1 MKHLKKFNESK
12 TPLLFTKQDMK
23 DVFQDIIDD
32 YDFYEFGTR
41 ESPTDGFN
49 YQISKYNM
57 GAGGVGGKIS
67 IYFIYA
73 KNGRYAFSPII
84 KDIDFTP
91 HINKLEKMGYKVDSN
106 IDNYM
111 EESTIRR
118 NKDYYVKI
126 VVSNPVEEYI
136 PGNRTQREHGLHSVR
151 HIEEDITTD
160 DFKYHKEIIKEVFQ
174 DIIDKYDLYE
184 YREDDNH
191 GYIYL
196 INYNSFLV
204 DPNKTHFIE
213 VLQASD
219 FYRSEDKDDDRGGIR
234 LEVSCTNG
242 VTPDHIIDFRSQ
254 DFIDFEKRLKSMGY
268 SVSKM
273 IRLDFNNIEWI
284 VFYIFP

>member
-12 TPLLFTKQDMK
+12 TPLLITKQDMK

-49 YQISKYNM
+49 YSINKYNM

-67 IYFIYA
+67 IYFIYVED
-73 KNGRYAFSPII
+73 GEYAFSPII
-84 KDIDFTP
+84 KSIDFTP
-91 HINKLEKMGYKVDSN
+91 HINRLERMGYKVESN
-106 IDNYM
+106 IDGYASGYAKNWY
-111 EESTIRR
+111 I
-118 NKDYYVKI
+118 KI
-126 VVSNPVEEYI
+126 VVSSGLPLPVDEYI
-136 PGNRTQREHGLHSVR
+136 PGNRTQREHGLHSAR

-160 DFKYHKEIIKEVFQ
+160 DFKYHKETIKEVLQ

-184 YREDDNH
+184 YREGDNH

-196 INYNSFLV
+196 INYNSFLA
-204 DPNKTHFIE
+204 DPNKTHSI
-213 VLQASD
+213 
-219 FYRSEDKDDDRGGIR
+219 RSEDKDDRGGIR
-234 LEVSCTNG
+234 LEISCTNG
-242 VTPDHIIDFRSQ
+242 ITPEHIIDFRSQ

-273 IRLDFNNIEWI
+273 VRIDFNNIEWI